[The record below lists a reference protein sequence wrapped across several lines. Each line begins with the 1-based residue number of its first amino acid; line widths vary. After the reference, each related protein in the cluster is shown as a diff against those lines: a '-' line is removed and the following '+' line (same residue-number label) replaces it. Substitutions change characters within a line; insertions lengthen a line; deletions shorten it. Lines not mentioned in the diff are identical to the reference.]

1 MLSFKDRLKSSL
13 SDALPGKVAQKKLMV
28 QPRIPMKWLPLHRKL
43 KPAGT
48 LILLYPENDLIQFF
62 LTQRSKDVEHH
73 KGQISLPGGVQEKD
87 ESLVETALRE
97 TMEEIGITE
106 NIEILG
112 KLSAL
117 PVPVSGF
124 EIHPFVGWLPQK
136 PKTSIQE
143 KEVEKVFTVSIDELT
158 SEQFKKS
165 KKDTIRGFPVNIPY
179 FQLNGETVWGA
190 TSMILS
196 EFKEIVTSMHTKE
209 IFS

>member
-1 MLSFKDRLKSSL
+1 M
-13 SDALPGKVAQKKLMV
+13 
-28 QPRIPMKWLPLHRKL
+28 
-43 KPAGT
+43 
-48 LILLYPENDLIQFF
+48 
-62 LTQRSKDVEHH
+62 
-73 KGQISLPGGVQEKD
+73 GGV
-87 ESLVETALRE
+87 R
-97 TMEEIGITE
+97 
-106 NIEILG
+106 N
-112 KLSAL
+112 
-117 PVPVSGF
+117 
-124 EIHPFVGWLPQK
+124 
-136 PKTSIQE
+136 TSIQE